1 MSIRR
6 FARNSRLTAVSA
18 PRNPGENSCTRCL
31 TRHLSGI
38 WRPGRAPQ
46 HPCRTGIWHVLAS
59 RPAAGVVR
67 PIAGQRCDFM
77 SANTPLSRA
86 LASAN
91 HPAYPAPEGTNL
103 TAHPQDH
110 WRTTGV
116 HRISDQ
122 TALGISYVD
131 TGSARSPR
139 DEDQFTTGPVGCVT
153 QIVHDESGRH
163 QGIGDLVALP
173 EAQRRL

>member
-6 FARNSRLTAVSA
+6 FARNSWLTAVSA

-38 WRPGRAPQ
+38 RRPGRAPQ
-46 HPCRTGIWHVLAS
+46 RPCRTGIWHVLTP
-59 RPAAGVVR
+59 RPAAGAVR
-67 PIAGQRCDFM
+67 PIAGQQCDFTL
-77 SANTPLSRA
+77 ANTPLSRA
-86 LASAN
+86 LAPAN
-91 HPAYPAPEGTNL
+91 HPAYRAPEGTNL

-116 HRISDQ
+116 HPINDRA
-122 TALGISYVD
+122 TLGIAWGD
-131 TGSARSPR
+131 GSSPWSPC
-139 DEDQFTTGPVGCVT
+139 DEDQLTTRPVGCVT